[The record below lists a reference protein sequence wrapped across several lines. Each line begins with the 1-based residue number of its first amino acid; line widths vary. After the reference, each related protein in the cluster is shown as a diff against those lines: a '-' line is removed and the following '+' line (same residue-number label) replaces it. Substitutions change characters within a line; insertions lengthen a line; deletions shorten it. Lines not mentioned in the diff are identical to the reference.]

1 MDNKTILNKVSE
13 IENDAYNLKD
23 ISKVVETIKNMS
35 NVSDITTL
43 QIFVRGLAVT
53 IADTGKKLDTVWH
66 KAYRLEQELEKELAE
81 PEPTIDE
88 DTTEDDLP
96 FVTPTEEVEA

>member
-23 ISKVVETIKNMS
+23 ISKVAETIKSMS

-43 QIFVRGLAVT
+43 QILVRGLAVT
-53 IADTGKKLDTVWH
+53 IEDTGKRLSAVWH
-66 KAYRLEQELEKELAE
+66 KAYKLEQELEKELDE

-96 FVTPTEEVEA
+96 FVTPDEEVEA

>member
-53 IADTGKKLDTVWH
+53 IEDTGKKFSAVWC
-66 KAYRLEQELEKELAE
+66 KTYRLAQELENELTE

>member
-23 ISKVVETIKNMS
+23 ISKVVETIKSMS
-35 NVSDITTL
+35 NVSDNTTL

-53 IADTGKKLDTVWH
+53 IGDICKKLDTVWN
-66 KAYRLEQELEKELAE
+66 KAYMLEQELEKELAE

-96 FVTPTEEVEA
+96 FVTPNKEVEA

>member
-23 ISKVVETIKNMS
+23 ISNVVETIKNMS

-43 QIFVRGLAVT
+43 QIFVRGLVVT
-53 IADTGKKLDTVWH
+53 IENTEKRLSAVWH
-66 KAYRLEQELEKELAE
+66 KTYRLELELEKELAE

-88 DTTEDDLP
+88 
-96 FVTPTEEVEA
+96 EVSE

>member
-23 ISKVVETIKNMS
+23 ISKVVETIKSMS

-43 QIFVRGLAVT
+43 QIFVRGFAVT
-53 IADTGKKLDTVWH
+53 FGDIGEKLDLVWY
-66 KAYRLEQELEKELAE
+66 KAYSLEQELEKELAE

-88 DTTEDDLP
+88 
-96 FVTPTEEVEA
+96 EVNE

>member
-23 ISKVVETIKNMS
+23 ISKVVETIKSMS
-35 NVSDITTL
+35 NISDITTL

-53 IADTGKKLDTVWH
+53 IGDIDKKLNTVWN
-66 KAYRLEQELEKELAE
+66 KAYGLEQELEKELAE

-88 DTTEDDLP
+88 EVTTDDLP
-96 FVTPTEEVEA
+96 FK

>member
-13 IENDAYNLKD
+13 IENDAYNLED
-23 ISKVVETIKNMS
+23 ISKVVKTIESMS

-53 IADTGKKLDTVWH
+53 IADTGKKLDAVWH
-66 KAYRLEQELEKELAE
+66 KAYRLEQELEKELDE

-88 DTTEDDLP
+88 
-96 FVTPTEEVEA
+96 EVEA

>member
-13 IENDAYNLKD
+13 IENDTYNLKD
-23 ISKVVETIKNMS
+23 VSKVAETIKSMS
-35 NVSDITTL
+35 NVSNITTL

-53 IADTGKKLDTVWH
+53 IGDTSKKLDTVWL
-66 KAYRLEQELEKELAE
+66 KTYKLEHELEKELAE

-88 DTTEDDLP
+88 
-96 FVTPTEEVEA
+96 EVNE

>member
-23 ISKVVETIKNMS
+23 ISKVVETIKSMS
-35 NVSDITTL
+35 NISDITTL

-53 IADTGKKLDTVWH
+53 IGDIGKKLNTVWN
-66 KAYRLEQELEKELAE
+66 KAYGLEQELEKELAE

-88 DTTEDDLP
+88 EVTTDDLP
-96 FVTPTEEVEA
+96 FK

>member
-13 IENDAYNLKD
+13 IENDTYNLKD

-35 NVSDITTL
+35 NISDITTL

-53 IADTGKKLDTVWH
+53 IANTGEKLEVVWH
-66 KAYRLEQELEKELAE
+66 KAYRLEQELEKELDE

-88 DTTEDDLP
+88 
-96 FVTPTEEVEA
+96 EVSE

>member
-23 ISKVVETIKNMS
+23 ISKVAEAIKSMS

-53 IADTGKKLDTVWH
+53 IGDIGKKLDSVWSET
-66 KAYRLEQELEKELAE
+66 YELEQELEKELAE

-88 DTTEDDLP
+88 DTTEDAPP
-96 FVTPTEEVEA
+96 FVTPDEEVEA

>member
-53 IADTGKKLDTVWH
+53 IEDTGEKLSAVWC
-66 KAYRLEQELEKELAE
+66 KTYRLEQELENELTE

-88 DTTEDDLP
+88 
-96 FVTPTEEVEA
+96 EVNE

>member
-23 ISKVVETIKNMS
+23 ISKVVETIKCMS
-35 NVSDITTL
+35 TVSDITTL

-53 IADTGKKLDTVWH
+53 VEDTGKKLNTVWH

-88 DTTEDDLP
+88 EVTADDLP
-96 FVTPTEEVEA
+96 FK

>member
-23 ISKVVETIKNMS
+23 ISKVVETIKSMS

-43 QIFVRGLAVT
+43 QILVRGLAVT
-53 IADTGKKLDTVWH
+53 IGDIGKKLDTVWH
-66 KAYRLEQELEKELAE
+66 KTYKLEQELEKELAE

-88 DTTEDDLP
+88 
-96 FVTPTEEVEA
+96 EVNE

>member
-53 IADTGKKLDTVWH
+53 IDDIGKKLDSVWH
-66 KAYRLEQELEKELAE
+66 KTYRLEWELEKELAE

-88 DTTEDDLP
+88 EVTDDLP
-96 FVTPTEEVEA
+96 FK